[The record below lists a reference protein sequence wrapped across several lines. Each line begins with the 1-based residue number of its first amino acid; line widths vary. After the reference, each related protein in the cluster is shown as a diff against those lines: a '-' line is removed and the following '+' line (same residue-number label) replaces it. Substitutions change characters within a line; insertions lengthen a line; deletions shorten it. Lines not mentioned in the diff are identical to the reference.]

1 MWRNFVINTN
11 AWRQVHLPQLKENRI
26 TATALSLRTRIRF
39 YCGSVKFV
47 LKTTNVFGRSYDL
60 LSLDDESGISQ
71 TEDKWVFFFFF
82 LPKPHEN
89 GNVSEGA
96 SLSPLKSIN
105 GCPRE
110 KCNRKYSNETIQ
122 MSLMRC
128 QMSAYFPEN
137 IAKVAIKIRE
147 ETRSWTLKKRR
158 M

>member
-1 MWRNFVINTN
+1 M
-11 AWRQVHLPQLKENRI
+11 
-26 TATALSLRTRIRF
+26 
-39 YCGSVKFV
+39 KFV

-60 LSLDDESGISQ
+60 LSLDDESGFLK
-71 TEDKWVFFFFF
+71 TEDKWGFFF
-82 LPKPHEN
+82 LPKPQEN

-128 QMSAYFPEN
+128 QMLAYFPEN
-137 IAKVAIKIRE
+137 IAKAAIKIRE
-147 ETRSWTLKKRR
+147 ETRS
-158 M
+158 